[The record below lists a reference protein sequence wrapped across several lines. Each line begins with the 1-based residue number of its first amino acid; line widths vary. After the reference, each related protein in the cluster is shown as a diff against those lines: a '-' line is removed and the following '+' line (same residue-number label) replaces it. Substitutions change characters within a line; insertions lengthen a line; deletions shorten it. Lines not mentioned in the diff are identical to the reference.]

1 MRFAVISDVH
11 ANLEA
16 LKSVLSEIER
26 KNIKEI
32 YFIGDAVG
40 YGPDPNECVEIL
52 SNKCKVLIAGN
63 HDWAVL
69 DLTDTS
75 YFNDYAR
82 VAVEWTKEVLT
93 EKNKNILREF
103 PLIHEDPER
112 DSFFVHSTPSNPQE
126 WNYIL
131 NLRDAEIAF
140 HLFNNKIC
148 FLGHSHQPFIIEKTP
163 SGELLVYKNN
173 TVIKKAS
180 RYIINAGSVGQP
192 RDGNPKACCIFVE
205 DDRIDIVRIS
215 YDIEKVQEKMRMNN
229 MPVHLI
235 ERLAVGR

>member
-16 LKSVLSEIER
+16 LKSVLAEIER
-26 KNIKEI
+26 KSINEV

-40 YGPDPNECVEIL
+40 YGPDPNECIEIL
-52 SNKCKVLIAGN
+52 KNECKVLLAGN

-69 DLTDTS
+69 GMTDVS

-82 VAVEWTKEVLT
+82 LAIEWTKDILT
-93 EKNKNILREF
+93 ENNKDILRQL
-103 PLIHEDPER
+103 PLVHEDTEK
-112 DSFFVHSTPSNPQE
+112 DSFFVHSTPLRPQE
-126 WNYIL
+126 WNYL
-131 NLRDAEIAF
+131 LTLRDAEIAF
-140 HLFNNKIC
+140 YSVNNKIC

-163 SGELLVYKNN
+163 AGELLTYKNS

-192 RDGNPKACCIFVE
+192 RDGNPEACCIFVE
-205 DDRIDIVRIS
+205 EDRINIVRIP
-215 YDIEKVQEKMRMNN
+215 YDIERVQEKMRMNN
-229 MPVHLI
+229 LPIHLI
-235 ERLAVGR
+235 ERLATGR